1 MKHRFARL
9 MVLGVPIAVLVS
21 LAPPAFAATPSSLD
35 AKKAEATRLQQEIDS
50 NGEKI
55 SMLAERYDA
64 AQVRLG
70 DAKQNITEV
79 QGRIAAGEAET
90 ARIGRLVA
98 GRAASIYMNAG
109 TVSPVDSMDVAN
121 VTTSG
126 RLSQYANVTADRDVA
141 LIGRLQSSRANLQ
154 VEQKALA
161 GAEKAAQQEID
172 AINASRKQV
181 EAANAQQAQLLS
193 QVKGEIATLIRQQE
207 ARQAAIEKARSDA
220 LLAQMRQEAARQ
232 AAAASSTTAAAS
244 AVNDSGASTT
254 TNATGVDPG
263 NVPVPDLPAASAGA
277 AAAVAYAKAQLGKPY
292 VYAAAGPDAFDCS
305 GLTMMAW
312 AQGGVSMPHSSFA
325 QATMFPR
332 VSDSALQPGDL
343 AIYYPDHHHV
353 GIYVGGGMTISATHT
368 GDFVRLQPVFRS
380 GFQFAVRP
388 G

>member
-1 MKHRFARL
+1 
-9 MVLGVPIAVLVS
+9 
-21 LAPPAFAATPSSLD
+21 
-35 AKKAEATRLQQEIDS
+35 
-50 NGEKI
+50 
-55 SMLAERYDA
+55 
-64 AQVRLG
+64 
-70 DAKQNITEV
+70 
-79 QGRIAAGEAET
+79 
-90 ARIGRLVA
+90 
-98 GRAASIYMNAG
+98 MNAG
-109 TVSPVDSMDVAN
+109 NLSPVDSMDVAD

-126 RLSQYANVTADRDVA
+126 RVSQYANVTADRDVA
-141 LIGRLQSSRANLQ
+141 LIGRLQLSRANLQ
-154 VEQKALA
+154 VEQKTLN
-161 GAEKAAQQEID
+161 GAQKAAQREID
-172 AINASRKQV
+172 SIDASRRQV

-193 QVKGEIATLIRQQE
+193 QVKGEIATFIRQQE

-220 LLAQMRQEAARQ
+220 LLAQIRQEAARQ
-232 AAAASSTTAAAS
+232 AAAASSTTAAP
-244 AVNDSGASTT
+244 AVTDSVGASTT
-254 TNATGVDPG
+254 SNATGVDPSS
-263 NVPVPDLPAASAGA
+263 VPVPDLPAASAGA

-332 VSDSALQPGDL
+332 VPDSALQPGDL